1 MDFVGGQAVV
11 EGVMMKSKDKYA
23 IAVRDPEGRI
33 KVKVGKEKSWTKKW
47 RLLGLPFIRG
57 PVILLETLILGIKS
71 LNYSADVA
79 AQEDGEEEETKIN
92 PWSLAIT
99 LVISIALAL
108 VIFKLIPL
116 GIAQLSTNWGGIFE
130 NRFVFNLVE
139 GLSKII
145 ILVGYIYLISLMPDV
160 KRVFQY
166 HGAEHKVVNAYEK
179 NDLAN
184 AEKYSTINVR
194 CGTSFIMFVMAL
206 SIIVYLVIPI
216 DINFFL
222 KYGLRLLMLPLIA
235 SFGYELIK
243 ISPKQ
248 ENKAWFKAIM
258 SPGLILQ
265 RLTTKEPDEKQIEV
279 AMLALR
285 KVV

>member
-23 IAVRDPEGRI
+23 IAVRDPEGKI
-33 KVKVGKEKSWTKKW
+33 KVKVGKEKSWTHRW

-79 AQEDGEEEETKIN
+79 AQEDGEEETKIS

-99 LVISIALAL
+99 LVLSIALAL

-116 GIAQLSTNWGGIFE
+116 GIAQWSTSWGNIFE

-145 ILVGYIYLISLMPDV
+145 ILIGYIYLISFMPDV

-194 CGTSFIMFVMAL
+194 CGTSFVMFVMAL
-206 SIIVYLVIPI
+206 SIIVYLVIPV
-216 DINFFL
+216 DINFVL

-243 ISPKQ
+243 ISPSQ
-248 ENKAWFKAIM
+248 ESKAWFKAIM
-258 SPGLILQ
+258 SPGLMLQ
-265 RLTTKEPDEKQIEV
+265 KLTTKEPNEKQIEV